1 MKITVAKDRTIQLE
15 EVYNGVQ
22 LKTRDGETMG
32 ICMRDSGFE
41 FNYQGK
47 WYSAQQGVIT
57 EEVVS
62 NKSRDNKTD
71 NEFPNTPI
79 SEAG

>member
-1 MKITVAKDRTIQLE
+1 MKVTTDENGVIQLE
-15 EVYNGVQ
+15 EIFSGIA
-22 LKTRDGETMG
+22 LKTRDGEIMG

-57 EEVVS
+57 PMDEEKQIADS
-62 NKSRDNKTD
+62 YQNGMIEQETFKSK
-71 NEFPNTPI
+71 
-79 SEAG
+79 